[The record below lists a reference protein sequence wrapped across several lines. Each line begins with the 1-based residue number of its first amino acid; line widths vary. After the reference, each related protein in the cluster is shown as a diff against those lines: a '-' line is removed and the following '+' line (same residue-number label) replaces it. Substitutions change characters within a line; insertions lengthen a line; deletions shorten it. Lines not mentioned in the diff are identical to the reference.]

1 MRHTWLGVVVSG
13 CLAFAGLTLFGGA
26 EASASETREIKTK
39 LDGGNA
45 RGALRQADRVL
56 LKVMA
61 LKIQAQSKLG
71 KADNALRT
79 YEVLVSLTGSENL
92 KLLEAVAWAYVT
104 KIFRSKNRRAQQM
117 VAKFLGETKN
127 RKAVKPLVGMLKRA
141 SDFVTIRYVSEA
153 LGEIG
158 DDSAVPALLAKLN
171 TRSFYTQTS
180 VAWALAALNNAKG
193 LGMLQSCFKS
203 GGRGKKLRCAYMLAR
218 LKKRSVRSYLR
229 KQLSTNKSRR
239 AREVIAKGLAALGDS
254 RWRRIVEKDL
264 RSNLEETRLISARVL
279 GELKSRRSR
288 SKLTRAL
295 RDRSLLV
302 RLTAAKAL
310 GQLGSDKG
318 AQVLT
323 QALTNAKVS
332 VRAMAA
338 EALAHVKASSTKDAL
353 IKALSD
359 KHLRVR
365 ARSAHA
371 LVNLKG
377 QEGGGV
383 LRESFGRGNLPLQA
397 IAVQVAL
404 EAASK
409 GSLSG
414 KPMNPMKGE
423 IAPASQTSAFSDK
436 GVEDDEDSFSG
447 DASGGSK
454 AKKSRTKRR
463 TRRNRRRRTNRRR
476 PPNRRVDDD
485 DDDW

>member
-1 MRHTWLGVVVSG
+1 MRHTWLGVVVNG
-13 CLAFAGLTLFGGA
+13 FLAFAGLTLFGGA
-26 EASASETREIKTK
+26 SASASETREIKTK

-45 RGALRQADRVL
+45 RGALRQADLVL

-71 KADNALRT
+71 KADHALRT
-79 YEVLVSLTGSENL
+79 YEVLVSLTGRENL
-92 KLLEAVAWAYVT
+92 QLLEEVAWAFVT

-117 VAKFLGETKN
+117 VAKYLGDTKN
-127 RKAVKPLVGMLKRA
+127 RKGVKALSGMLKRA
-141 SDFVTIRYVSEA
+141 SDFVTIRYVAEA

-158 DDSAVPALLAKLN
+158 DDAAVPVLLSKLN

-193 LGMLQSCFKS
+193 LGLLQRCFKT
-203 GGRGKKLRCAYMLAR
+203 GERGKKLRCAYMLAR

-229 KQLSTNKSRR
+229 KQLRTNKSRR

-254 RWRRIVEKDL
+254 RWRGIVEKDL

-279 GELKSRRSR
+279 GELNSRRSR

-310 GQLGSDKG
+310 GQLGSNKG
-318 AQVLT
+318 SSVLT
-323 QALTNAKVS
+323 KALTHTKVS
-332 VRAMAA
+332 IRAMAA
-338 EALAHVKASSTKDAL
+338 EALAHVKDSSTQDSL

-359 KHLRVR
+359 KNLRVR
-365 ARSAHA
+365 ARTAHA
-371 LVNLKG
+371 LVSLKT

-409 GSLSG
+409 GSLAG

-423 IAPASQTSAFSDK
+423 IAPATQTRAFTDK
-436 GVEDDEDSFSG
+436 GADDEEDSFDG
-447 DASGGSK
+447 DASRGSK
-454 AKKSRTKRR
+454 AKKSRNNRR
-463 TRRNRRRRTNRRR
+463 TRRTRRRRPNRRR
-476 PPNRRVDDD
+476 PPKRRVDDD